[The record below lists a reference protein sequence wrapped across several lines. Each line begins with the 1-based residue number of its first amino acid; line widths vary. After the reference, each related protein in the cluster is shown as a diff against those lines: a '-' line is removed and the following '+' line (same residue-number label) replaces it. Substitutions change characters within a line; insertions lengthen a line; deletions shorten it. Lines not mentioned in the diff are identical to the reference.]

1 MSCHSAAALLRSPS
15 LRRTLTTV
23 VIALGSSIVMALGG

>member
-1 MSCHSAAALLRSPS
+1 MSCHPAAALLRSPS

-23 VIALGSSIVMALGG
+23 VIALGSSIVMALAG